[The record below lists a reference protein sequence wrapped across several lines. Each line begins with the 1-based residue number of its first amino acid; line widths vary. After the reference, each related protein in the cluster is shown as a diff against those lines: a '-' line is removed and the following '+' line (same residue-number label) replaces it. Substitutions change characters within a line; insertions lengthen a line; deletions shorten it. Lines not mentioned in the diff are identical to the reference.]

1 VQRGPV
7 HAQGRGTS
15 ICPHFA
21 LGELPPYYAEDQTA
35 SRLRAVME
43 ENWVLK

>member
-1 VQRGPV
+1 VRRGPV
-7 HAQGRGTS
+7 HAQGRGTV
-15 ICPHFA
+15 ICPRFA
-21 LGELPPYYAEDQTA
+21 LGELLPYYAEDHAA